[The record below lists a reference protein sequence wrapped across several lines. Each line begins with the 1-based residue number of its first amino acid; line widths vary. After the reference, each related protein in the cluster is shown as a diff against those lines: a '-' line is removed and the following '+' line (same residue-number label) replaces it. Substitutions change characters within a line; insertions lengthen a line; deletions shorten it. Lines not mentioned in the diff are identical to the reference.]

1 MTRNKTFTHLQLKTL
16 MQRTQLDDTKK
27 MELERLDNGFHGENS
42 FDDLIESY
50 VQAHD
55 LIHIK
60 DLLFEY
66 DEGKKEVQIDNIVV
80 ANDVCY
86 IFEVKKY
93 QFNLVIDDR
102 GFFYYENG
110 KEFSMLNT
118 QVEKQK
124 GEVRQLLADIGYPM
138 PIHHFIVFMNPDR
151 TVFGLQRKH
160 NVLTR
165 AILEDFFEQKMRPN
179 RKDYSFFVSAINE
192 RRLKISK
199 HATFFKIDLDLLKKG
214 VYCTACDNRMR
225 RTSNYYYTCH
235 GCNLRIRTLD
245 AVKLLIRDLRL
256 LNPEHKITSKLISRL
271 SDGEISS
278 SVVRKYR
285 INGEIKY

>member
-86 IFEVKKY
+86 IFKVKKY

>member
-1 MTRNKTFTHLQLKTL
+1 MTRNKTYTHLQLKTL
-16 MQRTQLDDTKK
+16 SQRTQLDDTKK
-27 MELERLDNGFHGENS
+27 MELERLDNGFHGETS

-66 DEGKKEVQIDNIVV
+66 DEGKKELQIDNIVV
-80 ANDVCY
+80 AGDACY

-165 AILEDFFEQKMRPN
+165 AILKDFFEQKMRPN

-225 RTSNYYYTCH
+225 RTSNYFYTCY

-256 LNPEHKITSKLISRL
+256 LNPEHKIDSGIISRL
-271 SDGEISS
+271 SGGEISS
-278 SVVRKYR
+278 SVIRKYR
-285 INGEIKY
+285 MKGLIKF

>member
-1 MTRNKTFTHLQLKTL
+1 MTRNKTYTHLQLKTL
-16 MQRTQLDDTKK
+16 SQRTQLDDTKK
-27 MELERLDNGFHGENS
+27 MELERLDNGFHGETS

-66 DEGKKEVQIDNIVV
+66 DEGKKELQIDNIVV
-80 ANDVCY
+80 AGDACY

-165 AILEDFFEQKMRPN
+165 AILKDFFEQKMRPN

-225 RTSNYYYTCH
+225 RTSNYYYTCY

-256 LNPEHKITSKLISRL
+256 LNPEHKIDSGIISRL
-271 SDGEISS
+271 SGGEISS
-278 SVVRKYR
+278 SVIRKYR
-285 INGEIKY
+285 MKGLIKF

>member
-278 SVVRKYR
+278 SIIRKYR
-285 INGEIKY
+285 LNGNIKY

>member
-256 LNPEHKITSKLISRL
+256 LNPEHKIDSGIISRL
-271 SDGEISS
+271 SGGEISS
-278 SVVRKYR
+278 SVIRKYR
-285 INGEIKY
+285 MKGLIKF

>member
-1 MTRNKTFTHLQLKTL
+1 MTRNKTYTHLQLKTL
-16 MQRTQLDDTKK
+16 SQRTQLDDTKK
-27 MELERLDNGFHGENS
+27 MELERLDNGFHGETS

-66 DEGKKEVQIDNIVV
+66 DEGKKELQIDNIVV
-80 ANDVCY
+80 AGDACY

-165 AILEDFFEQKMRPN
+165 AILKDFFEQKMRPN

-225 RTSNYYYTCH
+225 RTSNYYYTCY

-256 LNPEHKITSKLISRL
+256 LNPEHKIDSGIISRL
-271 SDGEISS
+271 SGAEISS
-278 SVVRKYR
+278 SVIRKYR
-285 INGEIKY
+285 MKGLIKF

>member
-1 MTRNKTFTHLQLKTL
+1 MTRKKSFTHLQLHVL
-16 MQRTQLDDTKK
+16 MQRTQLDDNKK
-27 MELERLDNGFHGENS
+27 LELERLESGFHGETEL
-42 FDDLIESY
+42 DYLIEPY
-50 VQAHD
+50 IHAHE

-80 ANDVCY
+80 SNDACF

-93 QFNLVIDDR
+93 QFNLGIDER

-124 GEVRQLLADIGYPM
+124 GEVRQLLVDIGYPM
-138 PIHHFIVFMNPDR
+138 QIHHFIVFMNPDR

-165 AILEDFFEQKMRPN
+165 AMLMEFLEFKMKPN

-192 RRLKISK
+192 RRLAISK
-199 HATFFKIDLDLLKKG
+199 HATFYKIDVDVLKKG
-214 VYCTACDNRMR
+214 VFCSSCCNRMR
-225 RTSNYYYTCH
+225 RTSRYYYTCY
-235 GCNLRIRTLD
+235 GCNVRVSTLD
-245 AVKLLIRDLRL
+245 ATKLLIRDLRL
-256 LNPEHKITSKLISRL
+256 LNPEHRIDSALISRL
-271 SDGEISS
+271 SDGEISC
-278 SVVRKYR
+278 SVIRKYR
-285 INGEIKY
+285 LKGLIKF